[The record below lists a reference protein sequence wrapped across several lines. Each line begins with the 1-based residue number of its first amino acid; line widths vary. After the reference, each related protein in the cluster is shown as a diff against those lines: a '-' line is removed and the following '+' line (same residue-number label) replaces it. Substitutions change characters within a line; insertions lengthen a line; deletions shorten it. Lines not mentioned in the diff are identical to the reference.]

1 MNLITNWDPIISILV
16 FIVSSILA
24 LFLYYRT
31 GRHELV
37 DDEILFDSSIIVLIW
52 ALVGGRITDFALRPD
67 FYGFSLSKLFFFN
80 VYGGFDWHGAILG
93 LVVGI
98 FLLF

>member
-37 DDEILFDSSIIVLIW
+37 DDEILFDSSIIGLIFTCDKR
-52 ALVGGRITDFALRPD
+52 LSDVIIVRI
-67 FYGFSLSKLFFFN
+67 
-80 VYGGFDWHGAILG
+80 
-93 LVVGI
+93 
-98 FLLF
+98 LL